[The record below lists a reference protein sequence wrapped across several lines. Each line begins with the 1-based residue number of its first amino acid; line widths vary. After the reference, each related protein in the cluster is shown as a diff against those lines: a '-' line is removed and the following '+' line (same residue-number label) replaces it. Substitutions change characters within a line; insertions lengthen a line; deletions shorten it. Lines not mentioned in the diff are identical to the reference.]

1 MSRPVQTLANHSR
14 LVPLYHFVLAPILLV
29 NLYRSG
35 AALFREPN
43 ADRATAFALAIGLG
57 FLFGYARVFAL
68 TAQNRVIRLE
78 MRLRLERLLP
88 APQLARFDEIAVPQ
102 LVALRFAGDAELPG
116 LVEDVLAGRLVKG
129 DDIKR
134 RIKHWQADELRV

>member
-1 MSRPVQTLANHSR
+1 MSRPVQTLANHAR
-14 LVPLYHFVLAPILLV
+14 YVPLYHFVLGPILLV

-43 ADRATAFALAIGLG
+43 ADRVTAFALALG
-57 FLFGYARVFAL
+57 FGILFWYARVFAL
-68 TAQNRVIRLE
+68 RAQDRVIRLE
-78 MRLRLERLLP
+78 MRLKLERLLP
-88 APQLARFDEIAVPQ
+88 APRFARFDEIAVPQ

-116 LVEDVLAGRLVKG
+116 LVEEVLAGRLVKG

-134 RIKHWQADELRV
+134 RIQDWQADELRV